1 MDTALGSATL
11 TGQAGARWRP
21 SGQRPCWS
29 ARAGSCG
36 RSAAWSRSPRVL
48 WGAGVCVALA
58 YHNLTG
64 EVWGMDGSITG
75 RTRWRGAPLLHK
87 TQW

>member
-1 MDTALGSATL
+1 ML

-21 SGQRPCWS
+21 SGRRPCWS

-48 WGAGVCVALA
+48 WGAGVCVAL
-58 YHNLTG
+58 
-64 EVWGMDGSITG
+64 
-75 RTRWRGAPLLHK
+75 
-87 TQW
+87 